1 MFLILRPNKT
11 IGTKI
16 AYHVKLP
23 YIEGTIDFSKTKMVN
38 HGGIYNL
45 IYGISKNDVTTYFQI
60 KNNVIFCHRKLSGA
74 PQFFRFKPY
83 MSGYELIEFYN
94 LNHSINGS
102 ESLLIRTDEGKWYII
117 SDGVDYEYQKNCL
130 ALIDGTTGENLFI
143 ASQDDSVLLKY
154 LYPISDAIFPIL
166 QVTKHEILL
175 HMFDLSN
182 EKYNVIIWS
191 ISEYIVPLLLSSLRR
206 EFDTN
211 MFKDIE
217 SDMNNLLLMECKVSH
232 IRYNEDIGYKTTKLN
247 DIKEISF
254 QLDFTL
260 LGTKYKYKISDL
272 GIKMSLKDNII
283 HFYMCIEYARFQFFK
298 SKKAP
303 KDSADGVLSSDRTSS
318 LCLASREYII
328 STKLVNTYTSSV
340 IYKDNCLY
348 IVHNNEGVRIPGKRD
363 FSNDYEAYAVI
374 HTYGQYLII
383 VTAGGYRDVKLIVL
397 HPGSR
402 SIGIWTIEDWIWGN
416 TSHMAIYNYHYDAL
430 SNRLIFL
437 SNDLECLFFIEVEKM
452 KKALKMENNS
462 ECTDELYRDI
472 NELGSVFNLKKL
484 ILNSINEFHKPFE
497 KMRNSRNKSKKV
509 KNKSYEIEVDLLGY
523 FIDEKLNKIYIICRY
538 ELYEKE
544 YICLFVSPLEKQMK
558 FKLVGLT
565 TDESIYVLTYTVN
578 ILKNA
583 SRGIDSLFKYNL
595 YRLRKSIVKSLNICY
610 DNNNTFVDIRY
621 NRKSKNIVSQSIDYN
636 IKIDFSWNMGNI
648 IVIMYDCPDFAKR
661 TLVKTSDIHKR
672 FYCNRAYSFI
682 LADLNLVRSIPV
694 VRV

>member
-1 MFLILRPNKT
+1 VFLSLLPNNT
-11 IGTKI
+11 ISIKI

-45 IYGISKNDVTTYFQI
+45 IYGISKNDFTTYFQI
-60 KNNVIFCHRKLSGA
+60 KNNVIFCHRKLPGA

-117 SDGVDYEYQKNCL
+117 SDGVDYEAQKNCL
-130 ALIDGTTGENLFI
+130 ALIDGTTGKNLFI
-143 ASQDDSVLLKY
+143 ASQDDNVLLKY
-154 LYPISDAIFPIL
+154 LYPIADAIFPIL
-166 QVTKHEILL
+166 QVTNNVIFL
-175 HMFDLSN
+175 HLFDLSN
-182 EKYNVIIWS
+182 GEHGSVSWS
-191 ISEYIVPLLLSSLRR
+191 ISEDVIPLLLSSLRR
-206 EFDTN
+206 KFDIN
-211 MFKDIE
+211 MFKDIK
-217 SDMNNLLLMECKVSH
+217 SDMNSLLLKECK
-232 IRYNEDIGYKTTKLN
+232 ILYIGYNNDIGCKMNQLN
-247 DIKEISF
+247 DIKCISIK
-254 QLDFTL
+254 LDFTL
-260 LGTKYKYKISDL
+260 LGTKYKYKISNL

-283 HFYMCIEYARFQFFK
+283 RFYMCIEYARFQFFK

-303 KDSADGVLSSDRTSS
+303 KDSADGVLRDDRTSS

-328 STKLVNTYTSSV
+328 NTKLVNTYISSV

-348 IVHNNEGVRIPGKRD
+348 IVHNNEGVRIPEKRD
-363 FSNDYEAYAVI
+363 FVNGYAAYAVI
-374 HTYGQYLII
+374 YTYGQYLII

-397 HPGSR
+397 HSGSR
-402 SIGIWTIEDWIWGN
+402 SIGIWTIEDWIWGAI
-416 TSHMAIYNYHYDAL
+416 SYMAVYNCHYDVL

-437 SNDLECLFFIEVEKM
+437 SNNLECLFFIEVEKM
-452 KKALKMENNS
+452 KKALKVESNS
-462 ECTDELYRDI
+462 ECADELYRDI
-472 NELGSVFNLKKL
+472 KELGSVFNLKKL

-523 FIDEKLNKIYIICRY
+523 FIDEKLNKIYIIGQY
-538 ELYEKE
+538 ELYEKV
-544 YICLFVSPLEKQMK
+544 YIGLFVSPLEKQMK

-565 TDESIYVLTYTVN
+565 TDRSIYVLKYTVN
-578 ILKNA
+578 ILTNA
-583 SRGIDSLFKYNL
+583 SKGIDSLFKYNF
-595 YRLRKSIVKSLNICY
+595 YRLRKTIVKSLDICY
-610 DNNNTFVDIRY
+610 DNNNTFVDFNY
-621 NRKSKNIVSQSIDYN
+621 NRKSKKIVSQSIDYN
-636 IKIDFSWNMGNI
+636 IKIDFSWNIGNI
-648 IVIMYDCPDFAKR
+648 IFIMYDCPDFAKR

-682 LADLNLVRSIPV
+682 LADLNLVRSMLV